1 MVTRLRRYSQI
12 ADILIKY
19 GFGIALEQVDPGS
32 ARRRF
37 FRKKAQVNNL
47 SDYERIRLALEELGP
62 TFVKFG
68 QIVSTRR
75 EMFPEEL
82 IAELQKL
89 TDKVPSLPY
98 EEVQPTILESCGS
111 IDEAFE
117 CLEETPIAAASLS
130 QVHRGML
137 RDGSL
142 VAVKVQR
149 PDIEE
154 VIEVDLSILQSFAER
169 IEARYP
175 EMKIYNPTGMVREFA
190 IQIRRELDFR
200 NDGKNA
206 DHLRPI
212 VAEVPHVRVPDI
224 YWQFSGKKVLV
235 MEYIAGVRVD
245 DVESIRL
252 IGANPHDVANRGTK
266 CYIKQILKYGFF
278 HADPHGGNLLVDME
292 GDLVFLDF
300 GSVAMIRPERKE
312 AIITLL
318 LGILEDDVDEIVDSF
333 ILLGVNIDDRYLDAF
348 KDDLYGILSEY
359 SGSSIEHFDLSGL
372 MNQIPGLLNRY
383 QLQVPMNLMQVIKV
397 IAMVLDTGRHLDPDF
412 HFSTE
417 VGPYIKEMEI
427 DHILSR
433 DTIRYVAKEAM
444 DVVDDVLSVP
454 KSLNRALTKATDG
467 SISIDVAASDV
478 LHLSRSIDRAS
489 NKLLVG
495 FIVGAI
501 VIGSSMML
509 FLSPEE
515 TSVPYHLALFGYLS
529 AFVIGVYSV
538 YRVWKIPGYE

>member
-12 ADILIKY
+12 ADVLIKY
-19 GFGIALEQVDPGS
+19 GFGIALEQLHPGTTS
-32 ARRRF
+32 RRL
-37 FRKKAQVNNL
+37 FRRKAPVSDL

-62 TFVKFG
+62 TFIKFG

-75 EMFPEEL
+75 EMLPPEL

-89 TDKVPSLPY
+89 TDKVPSLSFG
-98 EEVQPTILESCGS
+98 EVQPTIEKYCGP
-111 IDEAFE
+111 INEVFE
-117 CLEETPIAAASLS
+117 YLEETPIAAASLS

-137 RDGSL
+137 RDGTL

-149 PDIEE
+149 PGIEGL
-154 VIEVDLSILQSFAER
+154 IEVDLAILQSFAER
-169 IEARYP
+169 IESRYP

-190 IQIRRELDFR
+190 IQIRRELDFA
-200 NDGKNA
+200 NDGRNA
-206 DHLRPI
+206 DRLRPI
-212 VAEVPHVRVPDI
+212 VSEVPHVRVPDI
-224 YWQFSGKKVLV
+224 HWHYSGKRVLV
-235 MEYIAGVRVD
+235 MEYITGVRVD
-245 DVESIRL
+245 DVASIRL

-278 HADPHGGNLLVDME
+278 HADPHGGNLLVDMS

-300 GSVAMIRPERKE
+300 GSIAIIRSERKD

-318 LGILEDDVDEIVDSF
+318 LGIIEDDVDEIVDSF
-333 ILLGVNIDDRYLDAF
+333 VDLGVNIEDKFMESF
-348 KDDLYGILSEY
+348 KDDLYTILSEY
-359 SGSSIEHFDLSGL
+359 SGQSIEEFDLSGL

-383 QLQVPMNLMQVIKV
+383 HLQVPMNLMQVIKV
-397 IAMVLDTGRHLDPDF
+397 IAMVLDTGKHLDPNF

-427 DHILSR
+427 ERILSR
-433 DTIRYVAKEAM
+433 DTIRYMAKETM
-444 DVVDDVLSVP
+444 NIVDDVLSVP

-467 SISIDVAASDV
+467 SINIDVAATDI

-489 NKLLVG
+489 NKMLVG
-495 FIVGAI
+495 FVVGAI

-515 TSVPYHLALFGYLS
+515 TSVPYNLALFGYLS

>member
-37 FRKKAQVNNL
+37 FRKKAPVNDL

-98 EEVQPTILESCGS
+98 EEVHPTILEACGPVG
-111 IDEAFE
+111 EAFE

-137 RDGSL
+137 KDGTL

-149 PDIEE
+149 PHIEE
-154 VIEVDLSILQSFAER
+154 VIEVDLAILQSFAER
-169 IEARYP
+169 IETRYP
-175 EMKIYNPTGMVREFA
+175 EMKIYNPTGIVREFA

-224 YWQFSGKKVLV
+224 YWQYSGKRVLV

-245 DVESIRL
+245 DVASIRL
-252 IGANPHDVANRGTK
+252 IGANPRDVANRGTK

-318 LGILEDDVDEIVDSF
+318 LGILEDDVDEIVNSF
-333 ILLGVNIDDRYLDAF
+333 IQLGVNIDDRYLDAF
-348 KDDLYGILSEY
+348 KDDLYGILAEY
-359 SGSSIEHFDLSGL
+359 SGSSIEHFDLPGL

-397 IAMVLDTGRHLDPDF
+397 IAMVLDTGKHLDPDF

-427 DHILSR
+427 EHLLSR

-444 DVVDDVLSVP
+444 DLVDDVLSVP

-467 SISIDVAASDV
+467 SINIDVAAVDV

-489 NKLLVG
+489 NKMLVG